1 MAKKRARGRYWVAFW
16 LAFFLVVAAAVVR
29 RQKAALDT
37 AARLRTLRESRGV
50 LEATQAE
57 LERRIR
63 VASTAEA
70 LLQKVARSGLSLP
83 ADTATTILV
92 VGRDRASR

>member
-1 MAKKRARGRYWVAFW
+1 MARKKPKGRYWIAFW
-16 LAFFLVVAAAVVR
+16 LGFFLVVAAAVVG

-37 AARLRTLRESRGV
+37 AARLRALRESRGV

-63 VASTAEA
+63 VSTTAEA
-70 LLQKVARSGLSLP
+70 LLPRVARAGLHLP
-83 ADTATTILV
+83 SDTATTILV
-92 VGRDRASR
+92 VGRDRPPR